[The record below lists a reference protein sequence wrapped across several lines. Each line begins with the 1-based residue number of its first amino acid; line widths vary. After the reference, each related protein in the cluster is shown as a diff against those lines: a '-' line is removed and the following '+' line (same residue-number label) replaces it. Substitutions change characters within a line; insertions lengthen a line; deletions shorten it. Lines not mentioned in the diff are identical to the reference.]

1 MKRANVWEA
10 PAARELPRESKCC
23 AGMKSRIPQTT
34 STGSGMLKAAI
45 PDPLHRVVHIN
56 GDRGWVKGKVDDA
69 DVGCDGARLR
79 GPAANSPSS
88 DAANDPLKQML
99 SRIHA
104 TAYQQNSVA
113 RQAANVVGSI
123 GQ

>member
-1 MKRANVWEA
+1 M
-10 PAARELPRESKCC
+10 
-23 AGMKSRIPQTT
+23 
-34 STGSGMLKAAI
+34 KAAI
-45 PDPLHRVVHIN
+45 PDPFDGVIDID
-56 GDRGWVKGKVDDA
+56 GDRGWVKGKVDNA

-88 DAANDPLKQML
+88 DAANDPPKQMS

-104 TAYQQNSVA
+104 VAYQQNVVV